1 MTSMTSLPLLVA
13 LIRVV
18 GLGKFKH
25 VSCTLSAE
33 HLFVV
38 AMPKEKTRRGRRQ
51 EHKDNYLAGRASRS
65 YKRSTTLDTSLEEDG
80 QAETREDFE
89 KVCPKCRP
97 ILSRY
102 KDIFVGL
109 THTGS
114 DLKKRKQAQPNP
126 KRCNSTPCRDITRQN
141 NWIHENF
148 FDPMGNCLFVLIIKH
163 VIHTTTRCTDKVLE
177 CSTTKLKL

>member
-65 YKRSTTLDTSLEEDG
+65 YKRSTTLDTSFTVKKGGSFNPFWLPQFHSFFHMIG
-80 QAETREDFE
+80 QF
-89 KVCPKCRP
+89 
-97 ILSRY
+97 
-102 KDIFVGL
+102 
-109 THTGS
+109 H
-114 DLKKRKQAQPNP
+114 
-126 KRCNSTPCRDITRQN
+126 
-141 NWIHENF
+141 
-148 FDPMGNCLFVLIIKH
+148 
-163 VIHTTTRCTDKVLE
+163 
-177 CSTTKLKL
+177 